1 MVDSTPKKRVNV
13 PEIIHTKWDEM
24 LTPYFSIASK
34 VKERSSNLIE
44 QSFKTRYG
52 IVVDLRDFVSR
63 MESVIYKLRWAT
75 SGLEYL
81 LEVSGKYTG
90 SYDASMRGFTDAIP
104 EEFIFQ
110 EDVFFSFAYSA
121 LDIVG
126 GIIDKLVETG
136 ISKRKVSFTTV
147 LDFLASS
154 RSSELIDELKKDSD
168 TGWIH
173 EFRQY
178 RIFVTHHSAIR
189 PHNRFTHTM
198 SSKTT
203 EINLFMLPDD
213 PRKTPFSYD
222 EKKRELAPYCQ
233 EVLAKEL
240 DVMKALLEFVETLI

>member
-90 SYDASMRGFTDAIP
+90 LMMPPCVGLRTLFQRNSYSKRM
-104 EEFIFQ
+104 
-110 EDVFFSFAYSA
+110 FSF
-121 LDIVG
+121 
-126 GIIDKLVETG
+126 
-136 ISKRKVSFTTV
+136 
-147 LDFLASS
+147 
-154 RSSELIDELKKDSD
+154 
-168 TGWIH
+168 
-173 EFRQY
+173 
-178 RIFVTHHSAIR
+178 
-189 PHNRFTHTM
+189 
-198 SSKTT
+198 
-203 EINLFMLPDD
+203 
-213 PRKTPFSYD
+213 
-222 EKKRELAPYCQ
+222 
-233 EVLAKEL
+233 
-240 DVMKALLEFVETLI
+240 LLHILR